1 MRKTAIAAATL
12 ALVLGMPFGQIA
24 SWADEYGS
32 RQQTDAKKKDD
43 LPFKG
48 VRVAV
53 LTGEGFQ
60 DAEALMPMAF
70 LANRGAKV
78 TVLGPERAKVKAYNS
93 DILLMIHK
101 AVADVAAQDFDLLVL
116 PGGTAPD
123 TIRASADVLKFTQ
136 EFFELGRPVAAI
148 CHGPQVLVAAGV
160 VEGRKMTCYPG
171 IADELREAAA
181 DYQDKEVVRDGR
193 LITSRVP
200 QDIPA
205 WLSAI
210 ESMMADTLK
219 GDD

>member
-1 MRKTAIAAATL
+1 MRRTAIVAATL
-12 ALVLGMPFGQIA
+12 AFVLSVPFGVIA
-24 SWADEYGS
+24 AWADEHGS
-32 RQQTDAKKKDD
+32 QPQTDSEKAK

-48 VRVAV
+48 MRVAV

-78 TVLGPERAKVKAYNS
+78 TVIGLQRGKVKAYNS
-93 DILLMIHK
+93 DIHLMIHK

-123 TIRASADVLKFTQ
+123 KIRGSEDVLKFTR
-136 EFFELGRPVAAI
+136 EFFKSGRPVAAI
-148 CHGPQVLVAAGV
+148 CHGPQVLVTAGV

-171 IADELREAAA
+171 MADELKEAAA

-193 LITSRVP
+193 LVTSRVP

-210 ESMMADTLK
+210 ESMMAETVK
-219 GDD
+219 GTD

>member
-1 MRKTAIAAATL
+1 LAFVLGVPFGVIAA
-12 ALVLGMPFGQIA
+12 
-24 SWADEYGS
+24 WADEHGS
-32 RQQTDAKKKDD
+32 QPQTDSEKAE
-43 LPFKG
+43 LPLKG

-78 TVLGPERAKVKAYNS
+78 TVIGPQRGKVKAYNS
-93 DILLMIHK
+93 DIHLMIHK
-101 AVADVAAQDFDLLVL
+101 AVADVAVQDFDLLVL

-123 TIRASADVLKFTQ
+123 RIRGSEDVLKFTR
-136 EFFELGRPVAAI
+136 EFFKSGRPVAAI
-148 CHGPQVLVAAGV
+148 CHGPQVLVTAGV

-171 IADELREAAA
+171 MAEELKEAAA

-193 LITSRVP
+193 LVTSRVP

-210 ESMMADTLK
+210 ESMMAETLK
-219 GDD
+219 GTD